1 MRKYLAWT
9 IMRLRDAKKIITQNS
24 DIKDDIKKDEIVLPY
39 LRYISSSCSLFLFYV
54 LFFILKF
61 LD

>member
-9 IMRLRDAKKIITQNS
+9 IMRLQNVKKIIARNS
-24 DIKDDIKKDEIVLPY
+24 NVEDDIEKDEIVLPY

-54 LFFILKF
+54 LCFILTF

>member
-1 MRKYLAWT
+1 
-9 IMRLRDAKKIITQNS
+9 MRLQNVKKIIARNS
-24 DIKDDIKKDEIVLPY
+24 NVEDDIEKDEIVLPY

-54 LFFILKF
+54 LCFILTF